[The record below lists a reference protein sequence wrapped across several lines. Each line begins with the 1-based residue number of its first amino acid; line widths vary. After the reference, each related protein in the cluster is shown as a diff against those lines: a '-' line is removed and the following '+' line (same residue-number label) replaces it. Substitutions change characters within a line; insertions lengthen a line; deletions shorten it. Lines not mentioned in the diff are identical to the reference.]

1 MRLVVLQLS
10 LVGLHAY
17 AHCQNFDF
25 AQRYS
30 HCSCA
35 NSTRFQQSTSVF
47 LVSSMTFL
55 FSRFFWSGWVWVVCL
70 HALMVSAGLQTMY
83 SRSKLKPNNCS
94 SLKDSLL
101 SHFTEVTSGTSVL
114 LHPLSSIAH

>member
-47 LVSSMTFL
+47 LVSSMTFI
-55 FSRFFWSGWVWVVCL
+55 FSRSLWSGWVWMVCL
-70 HALMVSAGLQTMY
+70 HALIISAELKTMY
-83 SRSKLKPNNCS
+83 SWTKLEPNNGS
-94 SLKDSLL
+94 SLKNSLL

-114 LHPLSSIAH
+114 LHLLSSIAH